1 MGCITFVLLV
11 LNIIALVAID
21 IMFWAESAASG
32 LAGVFG
38 IIAFFIGYALSVEV
52 TIAPKR
58 FLGKF
63 CIRYLYKETWCSQY
77 DSFCSVV
84 YRKFDNWVETLK

>member
-1 MGCITFVLLV
+1 MYNIVLLV

-52 TIAPKR
+52 TYVLQDWILVK
-58 FLGKF
+58 FLHSVS
-63 CIRYLYKETWCSQY
+63 LLKETWCSQY

-84 YRKFDNWVETLK
+84 YRKFDNWVKILK